1 MCDVTENEQGIYLEF
16 RKEIDTLSFPHLK
29 KWSGSGYVEIKKD
42 DLIVGFLMVIENYVE
57 GIYVKPEYR
66 RLGLA
71 GKAVLDYIKGGGV
84 IERLHIVKSNKTAL
98 LFWKSIFCLRKI
110 DECPCDTLYSVTG
123 VKKGL

>member
-1 MCDVTENEQGIYLEF
+1 MYLEF
-16 RKEIDTLSFPHLK
+16 RKEIDTLSFPLLK

-98 LFWKSIFCLRKI
+98 LFWESIFYLRKI

-123 VKKGL
+123 VNYPL